1 MANQYKVVFCELLCI
16 QVTVNSLSRQC
27 VCMHAC
33 NNSLKYHKLEY
44 IHHSNKEEIINL
56 GGAWRVEDKGGG
68 RGGI

>member
-1 MANQYKVVFCELLCI
+1 
-16 QVTVNSLSRQC
+16 
-27 VCMHAC
+27 MHAC